1 MPIQKFR
8 SLDASRHSQR
18 AEPGS
23 ETNIRRLAFVLDF
36 WSRVHPREVEHGVF
50 KYRSPEEAQA
60 AALSRR

>member
-18 AEPGS
+18 SESGS
-23 ETNIRRLAFVLDF
+23 ETKIRRLRFVLDF

-60 AALSRR
+60 ALSGR